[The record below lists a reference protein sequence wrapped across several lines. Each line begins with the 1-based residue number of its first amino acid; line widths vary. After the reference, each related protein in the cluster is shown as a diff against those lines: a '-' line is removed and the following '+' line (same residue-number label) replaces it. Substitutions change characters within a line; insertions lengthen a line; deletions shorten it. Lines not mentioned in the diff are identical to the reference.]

1 MNNRREFIRL
11 LGGAAAGWP
20 LGARAQQPAM
30 PVIGLLSARAPETD
44 ALLLQAGLERA
55 RLRGRPENATR
66 CSSRRVNATPDC
78 LQQVLRTATLRRYA
92 SSKKRVP
99 AIFCFSLNL
108 RKLVE
113 CLAVA

>member
-1 MNNRREFIRL
+1 MIARREFISL
-11 LGGAAAGWP
+11 LGSAAAWP
-20 LGARAQQPAM
+20 LSARAQQPAM

-78 LQQVLRTATLRRYA
+78 LQQVLPTLRRYA